1 MSSSQKTEYMGLNNW
16 LGTDRPQRIDFV
28 DDNQKIDNN
37 DSKEKRV
44 YNRPERRNATSSEK
58 SFARM
63 VKGIAKDML
72 NKTNSNKLDFVNY
85 LKCVVSL
92 FDVYNKFMIRE
103 NVIDMFNEREVIDTE
118 FNLINELTSK
128 FEYDIDNET
137 KENVQRHD
145 GCL

>member
-1 MSSSQKTEYMGLNNW
+1 
-16 LGTDRPQRIDFV
+16 
-28 DDNQKIDNN
+28 
-37 DSKEKRV
+37 
-44 YNRPERRNATSSEK
+44 
-58 SFARM
+58 M